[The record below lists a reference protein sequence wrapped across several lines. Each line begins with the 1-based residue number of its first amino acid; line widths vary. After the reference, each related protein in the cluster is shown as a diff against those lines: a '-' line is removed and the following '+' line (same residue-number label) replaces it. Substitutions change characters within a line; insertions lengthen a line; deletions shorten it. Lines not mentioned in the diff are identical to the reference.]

1 MAFLDNSGDIIL
13 DAVLTDT
20 GRMRLAK
27 GNGSFRIAKFALGDD
42 EIDYELFNSSHA
54 SGSAYYDLEIMQ
66 TPVLEAFTNN
76 TSSMKH
82 KLLSI
87 PQTNLLYLPTMII
100 NDLKGQTTAAVLTQS
115 SGNIT
120 ASITTSTTTT
130 GTGIFIVTANAST
143 KTELASTAAFLIPNG
158 ILDNSK
164 NIRVDQGMNTE
175 DISFTELI
183 DSELK
188 ETQYIIHMDHRLLRL
203 TDSKRTKDI
212 VHSYVDDDKT
222 ASYYISST
230 DGLVKELRDSGGR
243 LTATET
249 LDEKEVINGPAGTFV
264 EFNVRP
270 TTEIQTRDSL
280 FNELGSTLTVN
291 TSSNFKYIDTN
302 VRITGATTGSSL
314 DIPVRVMRHYTPA

>member
-27 GNGSFRIAKFALGDD
+27 GNGSFRIVKFALGDD

-87 PQTNLLYLPTMII
+87 PQTNLLYLSTMVL
-100 NDLKGQTTAAVLTQS
+100 NDQIAPAAKLTQTAGDITAA
-115 SGNIT
+115 
-120 ASITTSTTTT
+120 ATTSGAP
-130 GTGIFIVTANAST
+130 GTGIFIVTANTDTRTSLQT
-143 KTELASTAAFLIPNG
+143 TAAFTGSIG
-158 ILDNSK
+158 VLDGSNH
-164 NIRVDQGMNTE
+164 IRVDQGQNTE
-175 DISFTELI
+175 DISFTEII

-188 ETQYIIHMDHRLLRL
+188 ETQYIVHMDHRLLRL
-203 TDSKRTKDI
+203 TDSKVSKDI
-212 VHSYVDDDKT
+212 VHSYVDDDKI

-230 DGLVKELRDSGGR
+230 DELVKELRDSSDR
-243 LTATET
+243 NSTDT
-249 LDEKEVINGPAGTFV
+249 LGTKQVIKGPAGTYV

-270 TTEIQTRDSL
+270 TTEIRTRDSL
-280 FNELGSTLTVN
+280 FDELGSTVTVN
-291 TSSNFKYIDTN
+291 TTEDFKYIDTN

-314 DIPVRVMRHYTPA
+314 DIPVRVMRHYTTP

>member
-27 GNGSFRIAKFALGDD
+27 GNGSFRIVKFALGDD

-54 SGSAYYDLEIMQ
+54 SGSAYYDLQIMQ

-82 KLLSI
+82 KLMSI
-87 PQTNLLYLPTMII
+87 PQTNLLYLPTMVL
-100 NDLKGQTTAAVLTQS
+100 NDQNPATAAAKLTQA
-115 SGNIT
+115 SGDIT
-120 ASITTSTTTT
+120 ASTSTVGDA
-130 GTGIFIVTANAST
+130 GTGIFLVPANTNT
-143 KTELASTAAFLIPNG
+143 KTELESTTAFNTERSG
-158 ILDNSK
+158 ILSNSS

-188 ETQYIIHMDHRLLRL
+188 ETQYIIHMDHRFLRL
-203 TDSKRTKDI
+203 TDSKISMDI
-212 VHSYVDDDKT
+212 VHSYVDDDNI

-230 DGLVKELRDSGGR
+230 DEPVKELRSLRSNVADDLPNS
-243 LTATET
+243 
-249 LDEKEVINGPAGTFV
+249 EVIKGPAGTYI

-270 TTEIQTRDSL
+270 TTEVRTRDSL
-280 FNELGSTLTVN
+280 FDELGATLTVN
-291 TSSNFKYIDTN
+291 TSTNFKYIDTN
-302 VRITGATTGSSL
+302 VRITGATIGNSI
-314 DIPVRVMRHYTPA
+314 DIPVRVMRHYTP